1 MTRALKNAVL
11 QQQMINVDK
20 ALQILDEETPPVVV
34 DKDKLKV
41 WDTICVVC
49 ADNEEKKRTKLLNCR
64 FLSLSPSIY
73 IYIYILFCHFFNKNN
88 YPITA
93 LGA

>member
-1 MTRALKNAVL
+1 
-11 QQQMINVDK
+11 MINVDK

-49 ADNEEKKRTKLLNCR
+49 ADNEKKRELNCSTADFSLSLFCKCVIPFPF
-64 FLSLSPSIY
+64 FLSCVFS
-73 IYIYILFCHFFNKNN
+73 
-88 YPITA
+88 
-93 LGA
+93 GAVGAGSN